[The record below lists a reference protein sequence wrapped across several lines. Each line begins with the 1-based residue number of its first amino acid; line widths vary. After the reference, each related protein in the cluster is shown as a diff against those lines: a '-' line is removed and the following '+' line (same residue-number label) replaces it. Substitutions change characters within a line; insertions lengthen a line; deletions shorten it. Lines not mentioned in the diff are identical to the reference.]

1 MLMNDLTETEFFI
14 LLSEQNQIVNSQ
26 IQNTYEKFTEQ
37 IKDLNQPENEYTT
50 IYRTLNLTRIE
61 LVSLSNHFRYEQ
73 GEKCA

>member
-26 IQNTYEKFTEQ
+26 IQSAYEKFTEQ
-37 IKDLNQPENEYTT
+37 IKYLNQPENEYTI
-50 IYRTLNLTRIE
+50 IYRTLHLTRVE

-73 GEKCA
+73 GGKCA